1 MEEEICFIYLAFGKD
16 GFRWPG
22 DWIRGK
28 SFTLFNDRQ
37 RAAAMESEMYSIQLA
52 WTNTYNR

>member
-37 RAAAMESEMYSIQLA
+37 RAAMKSEVYPVSLNWHIQHVK
-52 WTNTYNR
+52 